1 MEQTKYDVFISY
13 SRRDYVDE
21 RNNVIPGNVVSKI
34 KEALT
39 NAGISYW
46 FDEEG
51 IYSGQNF
58 VEKIVTNIE
67 NARIFLFL
75 STANAN
81 KSPWTCKEIAC
92 ADEFKKHIIPVRID
106 SSPYNKKVMFRIA
119 DLDYIDYYTNPQ
131 KGMEDVIK
139 SINAYL
145 EELASEE
152 KRKAEEIINKKEE
165 ERKKEAQLIEDIKLT
180 CISLNNE
187 EAKLE
192 VERENLLKRTES
204 IESEGQKEELKKLIN
219 RSGASYLK
227 YKKYETLIESLTA
240 RCNELE
246 SNQAVNSQIVYEPTL
261 EDLKRWNWGAFFL
274 SWIWC
279 IRNNINKWLTAICF
293 ILWLFPIAN
302 LIISLM
308 LGYMGT
314 KLAWENGKWKDWVHF
329 QTVHREWNLFGLIY
343 LFGYIIIMALWLF
356 V

>member
-21 RNNVIPGNVVSKI
+21 LNNVISGNVVSKI

-39 NAGISYW
+39 YAGITYW

-75 STANAN
+75 S
-81 KSPWTCKEIAC
+81 S

-131 KGMEDVIK
+131 KGMEDVVK
-139 SINAYL
+139 SIKAYL
-145 EELASEE
+145 EEVATEE
-152 KRKAEEIINKKEE
+152 RRKAEEVTKQKEE
-165 ERKKEAQLIEDIKLT
+165 SRRKEEQLIADIKQT
-180 CISLNNE
+180 CMTLNSE
-187 EAKLE
+187 EAKME
-192 VERENLLKRTES
+192 IERESLLKRVEV
-204 IESEGQKEELKKLIN
+204 IENEGQKEELKNLIN
-219 RSGASYLK
+219 KSGSDYLK
-227 YKKYETLIESLTA
+227 QKKYETLIESLTA

-246 SNQAVNSQIVYEPTL
+246 SRQSVNNQTIYEPTS

-279 IRNNINKWLTAICF
+279 IRNKINKWLTAMCF
-293 ILWLFPIAN
+293 IIWLFPIVN
-302 LIISLM
+302 LILSFI

-314 KLAWENGKWKDWVHF
+314 KLAWENGKWKNGKRKDWEHF
-329 QTVHREWNLFGLIY
+329 QTVQKEWNLFGFIY
-343 LFGYIIIMALWLF
+343 LFGYIIIMAIWLLAS
-356 V
+356 